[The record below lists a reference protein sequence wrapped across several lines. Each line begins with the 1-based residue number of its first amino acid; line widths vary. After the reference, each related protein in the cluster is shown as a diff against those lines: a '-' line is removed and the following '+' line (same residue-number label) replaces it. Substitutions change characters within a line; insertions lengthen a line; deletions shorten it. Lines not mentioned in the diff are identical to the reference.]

1 MVFVKPIAGKK
12 LLGSTGRHTVVT
24 DRKAVDGGT
33 DAGCTSGELLLLAM
47 GSCATG
53 SIRNALAG
61 RGHPIDDIAVEVELS
76 PAKTGGGRDAILIT
90 VYLPPRVL
98 ADGTGPITEAAVSG
112 GVVSRIALGSE
123 IDVRCRPI
131 DEFPPAS

>member
-1 MVFVKPIAGKK
+1 MVFVKPIAGKR

-33 DAGCTSGELLLLAM
+33 DDGCTSGELLLLAM

-53 SIRNALAG
+53 SIRNALAA
-61 RGHPIDDIAVEVELS
+61 RGHPIDDIGVAVELS
-76 PAKTGGGRDAILIT
+76 PAKTDGERDGILIT
-90 VYLPPRVL
+90 VYLPPTVL
-98 ADGTGPITEAAVSG
+98 ADGTGPIADAAVSG

-123 IDVRCRPI
+123 IEVRCRPI
-131 DEFPPAS
+131 EDFTPPS